1 MAHVCISKINII
13 GLDNGLSPGR
23 SQAIISTNVEMLSI
37 GPLEINF
44 SAILIEI
51 NTFSFQKMYS
61 KGSLQNG
68 VYFVTALMC

>member
-51 NTFSFQKMYS
+51 KTFSFQKMCS

-68 VYFVTALMC
+68 VYFVSALMC